1 LVGVC
6 SYLLVSFWFTRIAAN
21 QSSLSAFLTN
31 RVGDCFLTIGMFAI
45 LWCLGNKKKN
55 NVFKCE
61 YSSASYTYVAT
72 LQISK
77 AAKNKIYICSRSYEA
92 GYPLEVLFIFFAF
105 FFMIKENNKSKIF
118 IKSKKNLER
127 QIRRYSTSSSNLEK
141 RSQFQSSQVKLNC
154 NLGSYLAGLIEGD
167 GYIGVQD
174 PNTDA
179 KVIHR
184 PKIIIAFNI
193 NDKPL
198 AKKLSAELNV
208 GRVLDREKSG
218 IVILQILAK
227 EDVLK
232 IINLINGFMR
242 TPKIEA
248 LHRAIRWINERDNI
262 SIPLLRLD
270 TSPLD
275 SNNWLAGFTDAD
287 GCFSITVYDTKKNGV
302 FLRTRVQTS
311 FRIEVKQNYSR
322 DVCASLAGSGYFN
335 ILSEISS
342 FFTVNLY
349 TRTRKTEDKIY
360 YAYVVVAH
368 NSRSHGIVRN
378 YFDRYPLYSSKYL
391 AYKDWCLVQ
400 DLQTGN
406 LSKEKLDKIKLIKN
420 NFNSK
425 RQVFDFSYL
434 DCFYFS

>member
-1 LVGVC
+1 MVGVC

-45 LWCLGNKKKN
+45 LWCLGKIKNN
-55 NVFKCE
+55 NVFNCE
-61 YSSASYTYVAT
+61 YSSASYTYAAIHIPCYAGER
-72 LQISK
+72 ISK
-77 AAKNKIYICSRSYEA
+77 AAKNNRYFSYRPCEA
-92 GYPLEVLFIFFAF
+92 GHPLGVLG
-105 FFMIKENNKSKIF
+105 
-118 IKSKKNLER
+118 ER
-127 QIRRYSTSSSNLEK
+127 QIKRYSTSSSNLEG
-141 RSQFQSSQVKLNC
+141 RSQYQSSQVKRNC

-167 GYIGVQD
+167 GYISVQD
-174 PNTDA
+174 INTNA

-227 EDVLK
+227 EDVFK
-232 IINLINGFMR
+232 IINLINGSMR

-248 LHRAIRWINERDNI
+248 LHRAIRWINERDSI
-262 SIPLLRLD
+262 SIPLLGLD

-287 GCFSITVYDTKKNGV
+287 GCFSITVYDTKKKGV

-322 DVCASLAGSGYFN
+322 DVCASLGGSSYFN
-335 ILSEISS
+335 VLSEISS
-342 FFTVNLY
+342 FLTVNLY

-360 YAYVVVAH
+360 YAFAVVAH

-400 DLQTGN
+400 DLQIGS

-425 RQVFDFSYL
+425 RQVFDFSHL
-434 DCFYFS
+434 DSFYFN